1 MFSTKIEK
9 HLSRALSTAVLIT
22 GVFLT
27 GATTAQA
34 QADCVKNNDHTPGS
48 EEKLKTPENV
58 ECWVQK
64 VKSGEKDLQYA
75 DLVKAVLSNEDLSG
89 ADLTLADFVGA
100 DLAGANLSKS
110 NLSRAKFYQANL
122 TNADMTGAD
131 LTKADLRSVK
141 LTGATVSRSTTKGI
155 DFRIWSARGGT
166 VVD

>member
-1 MFSTKIEK
+1 MFQTKINK
-9 HLSRALSTAVLIT
+9 ILTIAIIAAVLIT
-22 GVFLT
+22 GALLT
-27 GATTAQA
+27 GATPARAQS
-34 QADCVKNNDHTPGS
+34 DCVRNNDHTPGS
-48 EEKLKTPENV
+48 EEKLKTTENV

-64 VKSGEKDLQYA
+64 AKSGEKDLQYG
-75 DLVKAVLSNEDLSG
+75 DFVKAVLSNEDLSG

-100 DLAGANLSKS
+100 DLSGANLSAA
-110 NLSRAKFYQANL
+110 NLSRAKFYQADL

-131 LTKADLRSVK
+131 LSKADLRSVK